1 MRTKSKRS
9 AAFTLILCIS
19 LLYGHF
25 IQGQEITSA
34 SSEKGGVGYSM
45 FGRSILDLG
54 DLNSTLENNGY
65 PAMSENFF
73 SVGGGGHGI
82 INNRWII
89 GGEGH
94 TLLGEEATHENYKQS
109 ITGGYGFFDLGYILF
124 SIKDLRVYPLLGLGG
139 GGMNLKIREDITS
152 ISMDN
157 ILDNPGR
164 GAELTTAGFLF
175 NLGGGIDY
183 LFTFGKDEITR
194 GGMFLGIRAGY
205 TISAFKGKWMMD
217 GIEITGAPE
226 TGIKGPYIRI
236 MIGGGAI
243 TKE

>member
-1 MRTKSKRS
+1 MKTKFKRS

-19 LLYGHF
+19 LLCGTF
-25 IQGQEITSA
+25 VQGQEIASA

-54 DLNSTLENNGY
+54 DLNSKLENSGY

-73 SVGGGGHGI
+73 SVGGGGHAI
-82 INNRWII
+82 IHNRWII

-94 TLLGEEATHENYKQS
+94 TLLGEEATHENYMQS

-183 LFTFGKDEITR
+183 LFTFGKDDITR
-194 GGMFLGIRAGY
+194 GGMFLGVRAGY

-217 GIEITGAPE
+217 GIEISGAPE
-226 TGIKGPYIRI
+226 IGMKGPYIRFL
-236 MIGGGAI
+236 IGGGAI